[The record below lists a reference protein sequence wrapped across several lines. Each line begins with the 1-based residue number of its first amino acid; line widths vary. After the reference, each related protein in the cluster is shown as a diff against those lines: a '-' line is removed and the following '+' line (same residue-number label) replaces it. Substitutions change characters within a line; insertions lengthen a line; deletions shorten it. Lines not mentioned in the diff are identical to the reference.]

1 VSEIKPAIPELT
13 ALALA
18 TRPGWTETAVTGA
31 ILAAK
36 TAGWSWP
43 RTLTRMARLAADP
56 DAEPQQM
63 LDELRDP
70 LKRAA
75 GTPPETVHER
85 VAGLRAQLP
94 QRSTEERPMPR
105 LGPDHLV
112 DEVAVFRAASGE
124 PVPLTRR
131 ERAEAARVIIAA
143 GGTPWEIAKRL
154 RTSGTRANQLYEAIT
169 GEPFR
174 YRSKHA
180 TRVYLMPLEAA
191 A

>member
-1 VSEIKPAIPELT
+1 MSEIQPAIPELT

-75 GTPPETVHER
+75 GTHR
-85 VAGLRAQLP
+85 R
-94 QRSTEERPMPR
+94 RSMNGSPGYAPSYRNDPR
-105 LGPDHLV
+105 RNGQCP
-112 DEVAVFRAASGE
+112 G
-124 PVPLTRR
+124 
-131 ERAEAARVIIAA
+131 
-143 GGTPWEIAKRL
+143 
-154 RTSGTRANQLYEAIT
+154 
-169 GEPFR
+169 
-174 YRSKHA
+174 
-180 TRVYLMPLEAA
+180 
-191 A
+191 